1 MNKQKDAQA
10 GFTLVEALVAIVIL
24 ATGIVAVT
32 NLMVY
37 AASSNQIGSLTTATA
52 AEASTTL
59 DRLKSVDYFTLINP
73 VTSTA
78 LQGSLAADTGAANA
92 TPSATTDIFVGG
104 VLTYHMYRQVPGV
117 GIIRSRWT
125 IQPFNNGPTLYC
137 LITVQSQAVTARLG
151 GQLSQSQ
158 FATWRSCTS
167 QGCP

>member
-24 ATGIVAVT
+24 AVGIVAVT

-59 DRLKSVDYFTLINP
+59 DRIKSVDYFTLVNP
-73 VTSTA
+73 PTSIA
-78 LQGSLAADTGAANA
+78 LQGDLLNDAGPANA
-92 TPSATTDIFVGG
+92 TPSTTTDIFVGG
-104 VLTYHMYRQVPGV
+104 VLTYHMYRLVPGV
-117 GIIRSRWT
+117 GLIRTRWT
-125 IQPFNNGPTLYC
+125 IQPFNNGPTLYS
-137 LITVQSQAVTARLG
+137 LITVESQSSSRLG
-151 GQLSQSQ
+151 GDLSKSR
-158 FATWRSCTS
+158 FVTWRSCTS